1 MNRQYSRIKY
11 TVVGSLAAI
20 LIGSAIY
27 MNSLL
32 PIATGY
38 AAKNLASA
46 VFVSNRLQEDVEA
59 LDLNFSLIKYTRN
72 KVDYENKRV
81 TSTLLWGKS
90 VAVYRE
96 GYGCT
101 LVKDFDDFET
111 NLPKLVAPYSSD
123 TLMWPMGNILPD
135 TAIISETALAML
147 SEVKDNLISK
157 GEYGGHA
164 FAFVVLHKGI
174 PVMEGY
180 NKGID
185 QNTKLLSW
193 SMAKSFT
200 SALAGVMVKNNLLD
214 IYAPSDLDE
223 WEDDKR
229 SEITVNN
236 LLRMES
242 GLRWNENYGNRSD
255 VTIMLHCEEDF
266 AEYAAEKSLKN
277 KPGEAWYYSSG
288 STNIANKVMRN
299 RFNND
304 SDYYR
309 FAHEQLF
316 YKTGMP
322 GAVFELDES
331 GTQVGSSYVYATA
344 RDYARFALLYLNDGY
359 FEGEQIFP
367 QDWVEYTTSM
377 TSDSNG
383 EYGSSFWLNLSKTL
397 PSAPSSMYSCNG
409 HDGQRIFILPEQET
423 AIVVLGF
430 SPKDSNNMDF
440 DSLVRDVLVA
450 ISN

>member
-27 MNSLL
+27 INSLL

-135 TAIISETALAML
+135 TAVISETALAML

-185 QNTKLLSW
+185 QDTKLLSW

-229 SEITVNN
+229 SKITVNN

-255 VTIMLHCEEDF
+255 VTVMLHCE
-266 AEYAAEKSLKN
+266 
-277 KPGEAWYYSSG
+277 
-288 STNIANKVMRN
+288 
-299 RFNND
+299 
-304 SDYYR
+304 
-309 FAHEQLF
+309 
-316 YKTGMP
+316 
-322 GAVFELDES
+322 
-331 GTQVGSSYVYATA
+331 
-344 RDYARFALLYLNDGY
+344 
-359 FEGEQIFP
+359 
-367 QDWVEYTTSM
+367 
-377 TSDSNG
+377 
-383 EYGSSFWLNLSKTL
+383 
-397 PSAPSSMYSCNG
+397 
-409 HDGQRIFILPEQET
+409 
-423 AIVVLGF
+423 
-430 SPKDSNNMDF
+430 
-440 DSLVRDVLVA
+440 
-450 ISN
+450 